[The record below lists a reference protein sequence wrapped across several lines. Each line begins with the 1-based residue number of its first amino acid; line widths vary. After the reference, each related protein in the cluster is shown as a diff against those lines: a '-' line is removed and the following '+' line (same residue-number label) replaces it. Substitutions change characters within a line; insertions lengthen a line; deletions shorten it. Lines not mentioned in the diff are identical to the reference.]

1 MTFQLVTT
9 PLRTSVPMPS
19 PRVGGVDPRL
29 LDSAVRPLGQ
39 PDPRSRLLEP
49 NALVVTTGQQ
59 PGLFT
64 GPLYTIYKAISV
76 AALAR
81 RLEAEWQRPVVPVFW
96 LATDDHD
103 FAEAN
108 RAAWPAADGSIR
120 HVTLRERAA
129 DAVMAPMYREPL
141 GDDILTALATLKTDL
156 PGDGFA
162 DETMAWLERH
172 YRPEYTVGGAYAGA
186 LAELVAPL
194 GVVCMDAG
202 CCSLKQL
209 AAPVMMR
216 ALAQAEAIEAPL
228 VPLAAELAKRGED
241 AGVVVGDGATLVFLD
256 GAQGRDRLMR
266 AGDGFRTRR
275 GGETYSAAD
284 LAAIAA
290 AEPERLSPNVLL
302 RPVVESAVLPTVA
315 YVAGPG
321 ELRYLALTPPV
332 YAELDVDRQLP
343 VARWSGIAVEA
354 KVERVMTK
362 FNLAVEDLLGP
373 DGVIESRI
381 ARSQLPE
388 SVTSTV
394 SRLRQAIEEEYG
406 SLTAAAVGIDPTL
419 EKTVQ
424 GARSNAVRGVEE
436 IEKKLV
442 THLKKRSETELG
454 QVGRARN
461 LVKPDGKPQERVFTV
476 APFLARNGRAFLD
489 AVLAEASAWYAGAL
503 EGAGTR
509 S

>member
-1 MTFQLVTT
+1 MNFQLLTT
-9 PLRTSVPMPS
+9 PLRRDVPMPS
-19 PRVGGVDPRL
+19 PRTGGVDPRL
-29 LDSAVRPLGQ
+29 LDSAVRPFGH
-39 PDPRSRLLEP
+39 PDPRTRLLEP
-49 NALVVTTGQQ
+49 DALVVTTGQQ

-81 RLEAEWQRPVVPVFW
+81 KLEAEWQRTVVPVFW

-141 GDDILTALATLKTDL
+141 GPDILAALAALKADL

-186 LAELVAPL
+186 MAELLAPL

-216 ALAQAEAIEAPL
+216 ALAQAGQIEAPL
-228 VPLAAELAKRGED
+228 VPLAAELAKQGED
-241 AGVVVGDGATLVFLD
+241 PAVAVGDGATLVFLD
-256 GAQGRDRLMR
+256 GAQGRDRLVR
-266 AGDGFRTRR
+266 VGDQFRTRR
-275 GGETYSAAD
+275 GGETYTTAQ

-332 YAELDVDRQLP
+332 YAALGVDRQLP
-343 VARWSGIAVEA
+343 VARWSGLVVEP
-354 KVERVMTK
+354 KVERVMAK
-362 FNLAVEDLLGP
+362 FGITVDDLLGP
-373 DGVIESRI
+373 DGVVESRI

-388 SVTSTV
+388 SATATV
-394 SRLRQAIEEEYG
+394 ARLRQAIEEEYG
-406 SLTAAAVGIDPTL
+406 SLTAAAVSIDPTL

-424 GARSNAVRGVEE
+424 GARNNAVRGVEE

-442 THLKKRSETELG
+442 QHLKKRSETELG
-454 QVGRARN
+454 QVARARN
-461 LVKPDGKPQERVFTV
+461 LVRPDGKPQERVFTV
-476 APFLARNGRAFLD
+476 APFLARYGREFLD
-489 AVLAEASAWYAGAL
+489 QVLTEASTWYAGAL
-503 EGAGTR
+503 EGAGAR

>member
-9 PLRTSVPMPS
+9 PLRPTVPMPS

-29 LDSAVRPLGQ
+29 LDSAVRPVGQ
-39 PDPRSRLLEP
+39 PDPRPRLLEP

-81 RLEAEWQRPVVPVFW
+81 RLEAAWQRPVVPVFW

-108 RAAWPAADGSIR
+108 RAAWPAPDGSIR
-120 HVTLRERAA
+120 HVTLRERAG

-141 GDDILTALATLKTDL
+141 GADILTALATLKADL

-162 DETMAWLERH
+162 DETLAWLERH
-172 YRPEYTVGGAYAGA
+172 YRPEHTVGGAYAGA

-216 ALAQAEAIEAPL
+216 ALAQSVEIEAPL
-228 VPLAAELAKRGED
+228 VPLAAQLAKQGD
-241 AGVVVGDGATLVFLD
+241 DPAVAVGDGATLVFLD
-256 GAQGRDRLMR
+256 GAQGRDRLVR

-275 GGETYSAAD
+275 GGATYRMAD

-332 YAELDVDRQLP
+332 YAALGVDRQLP
-343 VARWSGIAVEA
+343 VARWSGLVVEP

-362 FNLAVEDLLGP
+362 FNLTVDDLLGP

-394 SRLRQAIEEEYG
+394 TRLREALEAEYG
-406 SLTAAAVGIDPTL
+406 SLTAAAVSIDPTL

-424 GARSNAVRGVEE
+424 GASGNAVRGVEE

-442 THLKKRSETELG
+442 QHLKKRSETELG
-454 QVGRARN
+454 QVARARN
-461 LVKPDGKPQERVFTV
+461 LVRPDGKPQERVFTV

-489 AVLAEASAWYAGAL
+489 AVLVEAQAWYADAL
-503 EGAGTR
+503 EGVGAR

>member
-9 PLRTSVPMPS
+9 PLRHGVPMPS
-19 PRVGGVDPRL
+19 PRAGGVDPRL
-29 LDSAVRPLGQ
+29 LDSAVRPVGQ
-39 PDPRSRLLEP
+39 PDPRQRLLEP
-49 NALVVTTGQQ
+49 DALVVTTGQQ

-64 GPLYTIYKAISV
+64 GPLYTIYKAVSA

-108 RAAWPAADGSIR
+108 RAAWPASDGSVR

-129 DAVMAPMYREPL
+129 DAVMAPMYRELL
-141 GDDILTALATLKTDL
+141 GADIIPALAALKADL

-172 YRPEYTVGGAYAGA
+172 YRPEYSVGGAYAGA
-186 LAELVAPL
+186 MAELMAPL

-216 ALAQAEAIEAPL
+216 ALAQAEAIERPL
-228 VPLAAELAKRGED
+228 VPLAAELAARGED
-241 AGVVVGDGATLVFLD
+241 PAVAVGDGATLVFLD
-256 GAQGRDRLMR
+256 GAQGRDRLVR
-266 AGDGFRTRR
+266 AGDKFRTRR
-275 GGETYSAAD
+275 GGETYGLAD
-284 LAAIAA
+284 LSAIAA

-302 RPVVESAVLPTVA
+302 RPVLESAVLPTVA

-332 YAELDVDRQLP
+332 YAELGVDRQLP
-343 VARWSGIAVEA
+343 VARWSGLVVEP
-354 KVERVMTK
+354 KVERVLAK
-362 FNLAVEDLLGP
+362 FSLTVEDLLGP

-381 ARSQLPE
+381 ARSQLPA

-394 SRLRQAIEEEYG
+394 GRLRQAIEDEYG
-406 SLTAAAVGIDPTL
+406 SLTAAAVSIDPTL

-424 GARSNAVRGVEE
+424 GARSNAVRGVED

-442 THLKKRSETELG
+442 QHLKKRSETELG

-461 LVKPDGKPQERVFTV
+461 LVRPDGKPQERVFTV
-476 APFLARNGRAFLD
+476 APYLARHGRAFLD
-489 AVLAEASAWYAGAL
+489 AVLTEASSWYAGAL

>member
-1 MTFQLVTT
+1 
-9 PLRTSVPMPS
+9 
-19 PRVGGVDPRL
+19 
-29 LDSAVRPLGQ
+29 
-39 PDPRSRLLEP
+39 
-49 NALVVTTGQQ
+49 
-59 PGLFT
+59 
-64 GPLYTIYKAISV
+64 
-76 AALAR
+76 
-81 RLEAEWQRPVVPVFW
+81 
-96 LATDDHD
+96 
-103 FAEAN
+103 
-108 RAAWPAADGSIR
+108 
-120 HVTLRERAA
+120 
-129 DAVMAPMYREPL
+129 
-141 GDDILTALATLKTDL
+141 
-156 PGDGFA
+156 
-162 DETMAWLERH
+162 
-172 YRPEYTVGGAYAGA
+172 
-186 LAELVAPL
+186 
-194 GVVCMDAG
+194 
-202 CCSLKQL
+202 
-209 AAPVMMR
+209 
-216 ALAQAEAIEAPL
+216 
-228 VPLAAELAKRGED
+228 
-241 AGVVVGDGATLVFLD
+241 
-256 GAQGRDRLMR
+256 
-266 AGDGFRTRR
+266 
-275 GGETYSAAD
+275 
-284 LAAIAA
+284 
-290 AEPERLSPNVLL
+290 
-302 RPVVESAVLPTVA
+302 
-315 YVAGPG
+315 VAGPG

-343 VARWSGIAVEA
+343 VARWSGIAVEP

>member
-1 MTFQLVTT
+1 
-9 PLRTSVPMPS
+9 MPS
-19 PRVGGVDPRL
+19 PRAGGVDPRL
-29 LDSAVRPLGQ
+29 LDSAVRPAGQ
-39 PDPRSRLLEP
+39 PDPRQRLLEP

-64 GPLYTIYKAISV
+64 GPLYTIYKAISI

-108 RAAWPAADGSIR
+108 RAAWPAADGSVR

-129 DAVMAPMYREPL
+129 DAVMAPMYREML
-141 GDDILTALATLKTDL
+141 GADIVPALAALRADL

-172 YRPEYTVGGAYAGA
+172 YRPEHSVGGAYAGA
-186 LAELVAPL
+186 LAELMAPL

-202 CCSLKQL
+202 CCSIKQL

-216 ALAQAEAIEAPL
+216 ALAQAEAIERPL
-228 VPLAAELAKRGED
+228 VPLAAQLAKQGED
-241 AGVVVGDGATLVFLD
+241 PAVAVGDGATLVFLD
-256 GAQGRDRLMR
+256 GAQGRDRLVR
-266 AGDGFRTRR
+266 AGDRFRTRR
-275 GGETYSAAD
+275 GGETYSMAD
-284 LAAIAA
+284 LSAIAA

-332 YAELDVDRQLP
+332 YAELGVDRQLP
-343 VARWSGIAVEA
+343 VPRWSGLVVEPR
-354 KVERVMTK
+354 VERVLAK
-362 FNLAVEDLLGP
+362 FSLTVDDLLGP
-373 DGVIESRI
+373 DGVIEGRI

-394 SRLRQAIEEEYG
+394 ARLRQAIEDEYG
-406 SLTAAAVGIDPTL
+406 SLTAAAVSIDPTL

-424 GARSNAVRGVEE
+424 GARSNAVRGMEE

-442 THLKKRSETELG
+442 QHLKKRSETELG
-454 QVGRARN
+454 QVARARN
-461 LVKPDGKPQERVFTV
+461 LVRPDGKPQERLFTV
-476 APFLARNGRAFLD
+476 APFLARNGREFLD
-489 AVLAEASAWYAGAL
+489 AVLAQAENWYAGAL
-503 EGAGTR
+503 EGPGAR

>member
-9 PLRTSVPMPS
+9 PLRDRVPMPS
-19 PRVGGVDPRL
+19 PREGGVDPRL
-29 LDSAVRPLGQ
+29 LESAVRPVGQ
-39 PDPRSRLLEP
+39 PDPRGRLLEP
-49 NALVVTTGQQ
+49 GALVVTTGQQ

-64 GPLYTIYKAISV
+64 GPLYTIYKALSV
-76 AALAR
+76 VALAR
-81 RLEAEWQRPVVPVFW
+81 KLEAQWQRPVVPVFW

-108 RAAWPAADGSIR
+108 RAAWPAADGSVR

-141 GDDILTALATLKTDL
+141 GADITAALAALKADL

-186 LAELVAPL
+186 LAELLAPL
-194 GVVCMDAG
+194 GVVCLDAG
-202 CCSLKQL
+202 CRSLKQL
-209 AAPVMMR
+209 AAPVMMQ
-216 ALAQAEAIEAPL
+216 ALAKAEAIEAAL
-228 VPLAAELAKRGED
+228 VPLAADLARAGED
-241 AGVVVGDGATLVFLD
+241 PAVAVGDGATLVFLD
-256 GAQGRDRLMR
+256 GPQGRDRLVR
-266 AGDGFRTRR
+266 AGDRFRTRR
-275 GGETYSAAD
+275 GGESYSMTD
-284 LAAIAA
+284 IAAIAA
-290 AEPERLSPNVLL
+290 AEPLRLSPNVLL

-332 YAELDVDRQLP
+332 YAALGVDRQLP
-343 VARWSGIAVEA
+343 LARWSGVVIEPR
-354 KVERVMTK
+354 VERVRAK
-362 FNLAVEDLLGP
+362 FSVTVDDLLGP
-373 DGVIESRI
+373 DGVLESRI

-388 SVTSTV
+388 SVTATV
-394 SRLRQAIEEEYG
+394 TRLRQALEDEYG
-406 SLTAAAVGIDPTL
+406 SLTRAAVSIDPTL

-424 GARSNAVRGVEE
+424 GARGNAVRGVEE

-442 THLKKRSETELG
+442 QHLKKRSETELG
-454 QVGRARN
+454 QVSRARS
-461 LVKPDGKPQERVFTV
+461 LVRPDGKPQERVFTL
-476 APFLARNGRAFLD
+476 APFLARNGRGFLD
-489 AVLAEASAWYAGAL
+489 AVLVEAETWYAGAL

>member
-9 PLRTSVPMPS
+9 PLRPHVPMPS
-19 PRVGGVDPRL
+19 PRAGGVDPRL
-29 LDSAVRPLGQ
+29 LDSAVRPAGQ

-49 NALVVTTGQQ
+49 SALVVTTGQQ

-108 RAAWPAADGSIR
+108 RAAWPAADGSLR

-141 GDDILTALATLKTDL
+141 GTDILAALTALRADL

-162 DETMAWLERH
+162 EETMAWLERH
-172 YRPEYTVGGAYAGA
+172 YRPEFTVGGAYSGA
-186 LAELVAPL
+186 LAELVAPF

-216 ALAQAEAIEAPL
+216 ALAQAETIEAPL
-228 VPLAAELAKRGED
+228 IPLAARLANEGED
-241 AGVVVGDGATLVFLD
+241 PGVAVGDGAALVFLD
-256 GAQGRDRLMR
+256 GAQGRDRLVR

-275 GGETYSAAD
+275 GGEMYSTAE

-290 AEPERLSPNVLL
+290 GEPERLSPNVLL

-321 ELRYLALTPPV
+321 ELRYLALTAPV
-332 YAELDVDRQLP
+332 YAALGVDRQLP
-343 VARWSGIAVEA
+343 VARWSGLVVEPR
-354 KVERVMTK
+354 VQRVMAK
-362 FNLAVEDLLGP
+362 FNLNAEDLLGP

-388 SVTSTV
+388 GVTATV
-394 SRLRQAIEEEYG
+394 ARLRNALKEEYS
-406 SLTAAAVGIDPTL
+406 SLAAAAVGIDPTL
-419 EKTVQ
+419 EKTVE
-424 GARSNAVRGVEE
+424 GARGNAVRGVDE

-442 THLKKRSETELG
+442 QHLKKRSETELS
-454 QVGRARN
+454 QVARARN
-461 LVKPDGKPQERVFTV
+461 LVRPDGKPQERVFTV
-476 APFLARNGRAFLD
+476 APFLARYGRGFLD
-489 AVLAEASAWYAGAL
+489 AVLAEAESWYGRAL
-503 EGAGTR
+503 EGVGTR